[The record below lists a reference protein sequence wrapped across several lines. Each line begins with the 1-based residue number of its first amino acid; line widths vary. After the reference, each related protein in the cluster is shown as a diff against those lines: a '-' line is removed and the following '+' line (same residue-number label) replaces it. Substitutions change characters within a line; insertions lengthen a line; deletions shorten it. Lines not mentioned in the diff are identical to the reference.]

1 ICGASS
7 MNSPD
12 HDALFRAI
20 VDARR
25 ILAEDGPG
33 PPDPGETLRR
43 LRAVLDGEE
52 LVHAL
57 DRLNRQSVSRLG
69 R

>member
-1 ICGASS
+1 

-12 HDALFRAI
+12 HDALFRAV

-25 ILAEDGPG
+25 VLSEDQMGSL
-33 PPDPGETLRR
+33 DPVETLRR
-43 LRAVLDGEE
+43 LRAVLDGDE

-57 DRLNRQSVSRLG
+57 DRLNRQQVSRLE

>member
-1 ICGASS
+1 MMPCFARSS
-7 MNSPD
+7 TRD
-12 HDALFRAI
+12 EFDDR
-20 VDARR
+20 
-25 ILAEDGPG
+25 PG

-43 LRAVLDGEE
+43 LRAVLDGDE

-57 DRLNRQSVSRLG
+57 DRLNRQPVSRLG

>member
-1 ICGASS
+1 

-12 HDALFRAI
+12 HDALFRAV

-25 ILAEDGPG
+25 VLSEDQTGSL
-33 PPDPGETLRR
+33 DPIETLRR
-43 LRAVLDGEE
+43 LRAVLDDDE

-57 DRLNRQSVSRLG
+57 DRLNRQQVSRLE